1 MKICTINFK
10 TFKNK
15 LAKKNAIDK
24 AAKKQ
29 IKGGIGNTDIDVT

>member
-1 MKICTINFK
+1 MKTRTTNFE

-15 LAKKNAIDK
+15 LAKKNTIDK

-29 IKGGIGNTDIDVT
+29 IKGGIGNNDMYDI

>member
-1 MKICTINFK
+1 MKTRATNFK

-15 LAKKNAIDK
+15 LAKKNTINK

-29 IKGGIGNTDIDVT
+29 IKGGIGNEDVDI